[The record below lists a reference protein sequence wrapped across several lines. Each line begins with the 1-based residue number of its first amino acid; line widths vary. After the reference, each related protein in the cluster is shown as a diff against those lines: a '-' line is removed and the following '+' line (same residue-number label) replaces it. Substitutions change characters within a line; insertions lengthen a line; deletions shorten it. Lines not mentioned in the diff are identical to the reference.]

1 MFNKTL
7 RFGSLLCFRLQIKK
21 IPNLVDPLNN
31 ILVAH
36 QCRCFLY
43 LKKESETAS
52 ETSALF
58 KKLNDGKSKKKKK
71 DYVKNQECKILHS
84 LLTFQAKG

>member
-1 MFNKTL
+1 MRLTDIFFFFTVHSLMFNKTL

-58 KKLNDGKSKKKKK
+58 KKLNDGKSKKR
-71 DYVKNQECKILHS
+71 
-84 LLTFQAKG
+84 